1 MGQEEVKGSR
11 PGAPQGLGEELKLLK
26 CVLVLL
32 SKENIDRSSFGAKS
46 LIHLVLI

>member
-1 MGQEEVKGSR
+1 MGKQEVKGSR

-26 CVLVLL
+26 CILVLL

-46 LIHLVLI
+46 LVHLVLI

>member
-11 PGAPQGLGEELKLLK
+11 PGASQGLGEELKLLK
-26 CVLVLL
+26 CVLMLL

-46 LIHLVLI
+46 LVHLVLI